1 MGGTS
6 MAAPLASGCAALVR
20 EYFVTTRNHQP
31 SAALLKAALINGTTW
46 LSGADSTAAAVG
58 TPNYH
63 QGFGRI
69 NLTDTI
75 PNPAR
80 PQMEVRFVD
89 DWQVPAQSF
98 TVTGQRK
105 RYQFS
110 IAAPAGPLR
119 ICLAYTDLPM
129 RALQNDLNLFL
140 QLPSGQKMFGNTQ
153 VSDSLHIPDPANNVE
168 IIRIDNPAPGQYLI
182 QIAATNLLKGPQD
195 FALVVTG
202 EGVSD
207 LVSI

>member
-6 MAAPLASGCAALVR
+6 MAAPLVSGCAALVR

-31 SAALLKAALINGTTW
+31 SAALLKATLINGTTW
-46 LSGADSTAAAVG
+46 LSGTDSIAPAIG

-69 NLTDTI
+69 NLADTI
-75 PNPAR
+75 PNATR
-80 PQMEVRFVD
+80 PQVQLRFVD
-89 DWQVPAQSF
+89 DWQTPAQSF
-98 TVTGQRK
+98 TMTGQRK

-119 ICLAYTDLPM
+119 ICLAYTDLAM

-140 QLPSGQKMFGNTQ
+140 QLPSGQKMFGNAQ

-168 IIRIDNPAPGQYLI
+168 IIRVDHPVAGPYLI
-182 QIAATNLLKGPQD
+182 QVAATNLLRGPQD
-195 FALVVTG
+195 FALIVTG

-207 LVSI
+207 LTPI